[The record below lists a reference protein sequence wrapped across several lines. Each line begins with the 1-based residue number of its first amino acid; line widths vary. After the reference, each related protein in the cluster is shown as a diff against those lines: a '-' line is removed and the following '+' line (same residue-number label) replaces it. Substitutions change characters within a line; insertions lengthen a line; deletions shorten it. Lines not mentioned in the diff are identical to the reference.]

1 MQNVT
6 ASNSKQYGWAVSEG
20 AYVSGVTSGGAAE
33 KAGIKVGDIIIK
45 IENDKISTTSDALLA
60 VRKHNPG
67 DTISIT
73 FNRAGEEITVQATL
87 GSDEGQTQQKQQQQ
101 QQNNNQNYND
111 MYDLWK
117 YFFGF

>member
-1 MQNVT
+1 M
-6 ASNSKQYGWAVSEG
+6 
-20 AYVSGVTSGGAAE
+20 TSGSAAK
-33 KAGIKVGDIIIK
+33 KAGIKVGDIITK
-45 IENDKISTTSDALLA
+45 VEDDKISTTSDVLLA

-73 FNRAGEEITVQATL
+73 FNRAGEEMTANATL
-87 GSDEGQTQQKQQQQ
+87 GSDEGQEQQKQQQQ
-101 QQNNNQNYND
+101 QQNNNGYNN